1 MVVKR
6 TAFILLSMWLT
17 LPATAADKA
26 WEALTI
32 YPPEVQLATA
42 TDFQNVIAVARRSD
56 GVTLDVTD
64 QVAWTVENPE
74 LVRFENFRLFP
85 SSDGQ
90 TKLLATWQNLAAEA
104 SIGVSAATTPRDIS
118 FHLDIM
124 PVLTRSGCNTG
135 SCHGAAR
142 GKDGFRLSL
151 FGYDPVGDYQ
161 RITREIGIRRINLAI
176 PEQSLVYLKA
186 TGAVPHS
193 GGKRMDPDSPYAAAL
208 LGWLNGGALLDA
220 NAPPECTQ
228 VDLFPPQAVME
239 GEGASQRLVAVAH
252 YADGTT
258 RDVSSLAAF
267 STNNDRSAAV
277 TELGAV
283 TAGVRGEAFV
293 MARFDTHTVGTQV
306 LTLPAELSTPH
317 RRSLAITSTSLS
329 PKN

>member
-17 LPATAADKA
+17 LPAPAADKA

-90 TKLLATWQNLAAEA
+90 TKLLATWQDLAAEA

-151 FGYDPVGDYQ
+151 FGYDPLE
-161 RITREIGIRRINLAI
+161 TINVSRARSVFAGSIWPFPNRAWSTSKRLEPYHI
-176 PEQSLVYLKA
+176 PV
-186 TGAVPHS
+186 
-193 GGKRMDPDSPYAAAL
+193 
-208 LGWLNGGALLDA
+208 A
-220 NAPPECTQ
+220 NAWIQIVP
-228 VDLFPPQAVME
+228 
-239 GEGASQRLVAVAH
+239 
-252 YADGTT
+252 T
-258 RDVSSLAAF
+258 RP
-267 STNNDRSAAV
+267 RCW
-277 TELGAV
+277 
-283 TAGVRGEAFV
+283 
-293 MARFDTHTVGTQV
+293 VG
-306 LTLPAELSTPH
+306 
-317 RRSLAITSTSLS
+317 
-329 PKN
+329 